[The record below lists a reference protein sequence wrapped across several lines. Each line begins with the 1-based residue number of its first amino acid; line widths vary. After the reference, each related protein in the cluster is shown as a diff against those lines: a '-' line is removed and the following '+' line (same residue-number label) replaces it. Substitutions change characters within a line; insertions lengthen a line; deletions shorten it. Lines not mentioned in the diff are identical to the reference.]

1 MFIGRGSQ
9 QEDVMGRAQYD
20 PGYDN
25 RRPWNA
31 GRLVGAK
38 RAFKI
43 KQIWAI
49 RFHLDHER
57 RLRDRVLLDLAIDSK
72 LRGCDLVKL
81 KIGDVVSGGKV
92 KPRAIVIQQKTGKPV
107 QFEIME
113 PARSSLLAWLERRG
127 DTLDDFVFPSR
138 CDHARHLSTRQYARL
153 VDEWVKAIGLRAEDY
168 GTHSLRRTKAALIY
182 KQTGNL
188 RAVQILL
195 GHTKIETTVR
205 YLGVDV
211 EDALML
217 SEGVEV

>member
-1 MFIGRGSQ
+1 MGHSQ
-9 QEDVMGRAQYD
+9 SD

-38 RAFKI
+38 RAFKV

-49 RFHLDHER
+49 RFHLDHELR
-57 RLRDRVLLDLAIDSK
+57 FRDRALLDLAIDSK

-81 KIGDVVSGGKV
+81 RIGDIVSGGSI
-92 KPRAIVIQQKTGKPV
+92 KPRAIVVQQKTNKPV

-113 PARSSLLAWLERRG
+113 PARSSVLAWLERRG
-127 DTLDDFVFPSR
+127 GPLEDFVFPSR
-138 CDHARHLSTRQYARL
+138 CFPTAHLSTRQYARL
-153 VDEWVKAIGLRAEDY
+153 VDEWVTAIGLRAEDY
-168 GTHSLRRTKAALIY
+168 GTHSLRRTKASLIY

-205 YLGVDV
+205 YLGVDM
-211 EDALML
+211 EDALNL
-217 SEGVEV
+217 AEGIEI